1 MQELAF
7 FKLLAAVAVPG
18 NRPEILERVQASL
31 TGSDIPILELE
42 RKTYEKELIQA
53 IKKYKVTMGLIMTF
67 GYIIPASVYNLPE
80 KGFFN
85 VHPGPLPFYR
95 GPDPIFQQ
103 IKNKESRAGVCI
115 HGVENKPDTGPVVLQ
130 QMIKLEKTDT
140 HGILLSN
147 LSQLA
152 AAMVR
157 ILVKLASYDLKI
169 PSKPQDDSLSAYYNK
184 QQANDITINWQEMD
198 ATTIIALIN
207 ACNPWNKGAV
217 TKFNNRIIRLVEAEL
232 STGHS
237 GTGKLPGTVLSISEN
252 SFNISTCGGEA
263 IRVQIIYTDE
273 GFLSASRLAQVGL
286 AVGCS
291 FD

>member
-7 FKLLAAVAVPG
+7 FKLLATVAVPR
-18 NRPEILERVQASL
+18 NMPEIVERVKASL
-31 TGSDIPILELE
+31 SGSDIPILELE
-42 RKTYEKELIQA
+42 KKTYEKELIQA
-53 IKKYKVTMGLIMTF
+53 IMNYKVNLGLIMTF
-67 GYIIPASVYNLPE
+67 GYIIPASVYELPE

-85 VHPGPLPFYR
+85 VHPGPLPYYR

-103 IKNKESRAGVCI
+103 IKNKEPRAGVCI
-115 HGVENKPDTGPVVLQ
+115 HTVEKKPDTGPVVLQ
-130 QMIKLEKTDT
+130 QMIKLEKNDT

-152 AAMVR
+152 ATMVR

-169 PSKPQDDSLSAYYNK
+169 PSKPQDDSLAVYYTK

-217 TKFNNRIIRLVEAEL
+217 TKFNNRIIRLVEAEK
-232 STGHS
+232 STS
-237 GTGKLPGTVLSISEN
+237 SSDSGKLPGTVLSISGN
-252 SFNISTCGGEA
+252 SFKVSTLGGES

-273 GFLSASRLAQVGL
+273 GFLSASRLELAGL
-286 AVGCS
+286 TVGCS
-291 FD
+291 FT